1 MDAVKNLFNA
11 ISPVLG
17 PIGSIVGIVSG
28 IASLMS
34 SFRPPKLPKIEFPK
48 ELFDKLNA
56 RIQAI
61 TPLSEEARRIATQ
74 ALEKFRTGQLDE
86 RYKAQLD
93 LAYAQKKAQAKA
105 MLSARGLEGSSIEQ
119 EVMNEIDKWYQQNYY
134 ALLNQQLQD
143 ALTMA
148 GLGQSD
154 IQAIL
159 DELKAYGVMWAGLGA
174 GMQAGSQIWTGRI
187 IGLSQGGATLGQ
199 SLEKLVGAK
208 ETTST
213 GLTQGLNLSFQDLNL
228 ADKFKQTY
236 QPTQWFKEYDSRF
249 NLGG

>member
-1 MDAVKNLFNA
+1 MDAISNLFKA

-34 SFRPPKLPKIEFPK
+34 AFKPPKLPKLSLPK
-48 ELFDKLNA
+48 EVFDKLNA

-61 TPLSEEARRIATQ
+61 TPLSEEARQIATQ
-74 ALEKFRTGQLDE
+74 ALEKFKAGQLDD

-93 LAYAQKKAQAKA
+93 LMYAQKKAQAKA

-143 ALTMA
+143 ALTTA

-154 IQAIL
+154 IQAL
-159 DELKAYGVMWAGLGA
+159 MDELKAYGITWAGLGS
-174 GMQAGSQIWTGRI
+174 GMQAGSQIWTGRM
-187 IGLSQGGATLGQ
+187 IGLSQGGETLGK
-199 SLEKLVGAK
+199 SLGNLFGSKGD
-208 ETTST
+208 TTST
-213 GLTQGLNLSFQDLNL
+213 GATSGLDLSFQDLDL
-228 ADKFKQTY
+228 ASKLSQGYGTT
-236 QPTQWFKEYDSRF
+236 PWFSQYNSYTS
-249 NLGG
+249 GG

>member
-1 MDAVKNLFNA
+1 MGGLGSLFSS
-11 ISPVLG
+11 ISGILG

-34 SFRPPKLPKIEFPK
+34 AFKPPKLPKFEFPK
-48 ELFDKLNA
+48 EVFDRLNA
-56 RIQAI
+56 RIQAL
-61 TPLSEEARRIATQ
+61 TPLSEEARQIATQ
-74 ALEKFRTGQLDE
+74 ALEKFKSGQLDD

-93 LAYAQKKAQAKA
+93 LMYARKKAQAKA

-154 IQAIL
+154 INAL
-159 DELKAYGVMWAGLGA
+159 MEELKALGITWAGLGA
-174 GMQAGSQIWTGRI
+174 GAQAGSQIWTGRM
-187 IGLSQGGATLGQ
+187 IGLSQGGATLGR
-199 SLEKLVGAK
+199 SLEELAKGAGI
-208 ETTST
+208 TST
-213 GLTQGLNLSFQDLNL
+213 GTIQGLNLSFQDLDIASKL
-228 ADKFKQTY
+228 KQMY
-236 QPTQWFKEYDSRF
+236 QPNQWFKEYDF
-249 NLGG
+249 GG

>member
-1 MDAVKNLFNA
+1 MDAIGKLFSS
-11 ISPVLG
+11 ISGFLG

-34 SFRPPKLPKIEFPK
+34 AFKPPKLPKFEFPK
-48 ELFDKLNA
+48 EVFDKLNA
-56 RIQAI
+56 RIQAL
-61 TPLSEEARRIATQ
+61 TPLSEEARKIATQ
-74 ALEKFRTGQLDE
+74 ALEKFRTGQLDD

-93 LAYAQKKAQAKA
+93 LMYAQKKAQAKA

-154 IQAIL
+154 INAL
-159 DELKAYGVMWAGLGA
+159 MEELKALGVTWAGIGA
-174 GMQAGSQIWTGRI
+174 GMQAGSQIWTGRM
-187 IGLSQGGATLGQ
+187 IGLSQGGATLGK
-199 SLEKLVGAK
+199 SLGELASATGA
-208 ETTST
+208 TST
-213 GLTQGLNLSFQDLNL
+213 GITQGLNLAFQDLDIASKL
-228 ADKFKQTY
+228 GQMY
-236 QPTQWFKEYDSRF
+236 QPSEWSFGNYDF
-249 NLGG
+249 GG

>member
-1 MDAVKNLFNA
+1 MDAIGKLFSS
-11 ISPVLG
+11 ISGVLG

-34 SFRPPKLPKIEFPK
+34 AFKPPKLPKFEFPK
-48 ELFDKLNA
+48 EVFDRLNA
-56 RIQAI
+56 RIQAM
-61 TPLSEEARRIATQ
+61 TPLSEEARQIATQ
-74 ALEKFRTGQLDE
+74 ALEKFRTGQLDD

-93 LAYAQKKAQAKA
+93 LLYAQKKAQAKA

-154 IQAIL
+154 INAL
-159 DELKAYGVMWAGLGA
+159 MEELKALGVTWAGIGA
-174 GMQAGSQIWTGRI
+174 GMQAGSQIWTGRM
-187 IGLSQGGATLGQ
+187 IGLSQGGATLGK
-199 SLEKLVGAK
+199 SLGELASATGAI
-208 ETTST
+208 ST
-213 GLTQGLNLSFQDLNL
+213 GTTQGLNLAFQDLDIASKL
-228 ADKFKQTY
+228 KQTY
-236 QPTQWFKEYDSRF
+236 QPSQWSFRDYDF
-249 NLGG
+249 GG